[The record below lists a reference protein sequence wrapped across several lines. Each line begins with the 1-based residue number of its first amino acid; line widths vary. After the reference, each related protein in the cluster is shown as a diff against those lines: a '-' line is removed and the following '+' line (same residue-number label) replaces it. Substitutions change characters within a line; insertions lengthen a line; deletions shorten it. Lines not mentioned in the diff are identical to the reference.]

1 MLDQISVSLIL
12 NGLSL
17 FVLVLT
23 LYFMSKTMELYG
35 GRVGKSLNYVG
46 LGIFVL
52 SLKEILVFVNNIFDY
67 DILFELSGSV
77 DLSIYTASISKLLV
91 FSLFAC
97 GFYQMSRV
105 IESGKKK

>member
-1 MLDQISVSLIL
+1 MLDQISVSLII

-35 GRVGKSLNYVG
+35 GRVGKSLNYIG

-67 DILFELSGSV
+67 DILFELSGSTNF
-77 DLSIYTASISKLLV
+77 SIYTASISKLLV

-105 IESGKKK
+105 IESGQKK

>member
-1 MLDQISVSLIL
+1 MLDQISINLII

-52 SLKEILVFVNNIFDY
+52 SLREILVFVNNIFDY
-67 DILFELSGSV
+67 DIVLELTQSSTIF
-77 DLSIYTASISKLLV
+77 IYSAWLSKLLV
-91 FSLFAC
+91 FS
-97 GFYQMSRV
+97 
-105 IESGKKK
+105 